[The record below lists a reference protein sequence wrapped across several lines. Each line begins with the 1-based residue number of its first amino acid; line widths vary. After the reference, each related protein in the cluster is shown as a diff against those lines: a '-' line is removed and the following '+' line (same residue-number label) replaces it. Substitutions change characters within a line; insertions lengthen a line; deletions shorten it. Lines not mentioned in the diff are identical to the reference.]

1 MPFHSQFSRRDYLR
15 GFGAIAIGATLSQTP
30 LKSAWAN
37 VSPPTQATAV
47 SPDEA
52 LAALLEGNQRFIQQQ
67 GQHPHQ
73 TAERLLEVAQAQAPF
88 ATILSCA
95 DSRVPAEIL
104 FDQGIGDLFDI
115 RVAGNIVTPA
125 VLGSLEYA
133 AMMLECPL
141 IMVMG
146 HERCGAV
153 TAAVQGGNFPG
164 HISSF
169 VSAISPAI
177 TKSKAAI
184 DDPIEASVVAN
195 VRYQVEQITALS
207 PLLAQR
213 IQNNQL
219 KVVGSRYDLDTGK
232 ILLV

>member
-1 MPFHSQFSRRDYLR
+1 MDFNSRFSRREYLR
-15 GFGAIAIGATLSQTP
+15 GVGAIAIGAAVSQTQLQGP
-30 LKSAWAN
+30 AAAA
-37 VSPPTQATAV
+37 PPKAMP
-47 SPDEA
+47 PDAA
-52 LAALLEGNQRFIQQQ
+52 LAALLEGNQRFVQQQ
-67 GQHPHQ
+67 RQYPHQ
-73 TAERLLEVAQAQAPF
+73 TAARLLEVAQTQTPF
-88 ATILSCA
+88 ATVLSCA

-133 AMMLECPL
+133 AVMLGCPL

-153 TAAVQGGNFPG
+153 TAAVQGGDFPG
-164 HISSF
+164 QIGRF
-169 VSAISPAI
+169 VEAIAPAI
-177 TKSKAAI
+177 AKSKSTP
-184 DDPIEASVVAN
+184 DDPVEASVVAN
-195 VRYQVEQITALS
+195 VRYQVEQVTARS

-213 IQNNQL
+213 IKNNQL

-232 ILLV
+232 IILV